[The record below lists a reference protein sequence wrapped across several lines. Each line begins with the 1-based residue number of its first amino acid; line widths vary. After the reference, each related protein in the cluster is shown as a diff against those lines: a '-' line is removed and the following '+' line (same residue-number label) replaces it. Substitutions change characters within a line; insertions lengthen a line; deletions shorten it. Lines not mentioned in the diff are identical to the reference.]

1 MGEENLTSGIYSL
14 FGVIVGF
21 LGSYM
26 SSKTLLQIAEKNI
39 QFQAKIEKEKTDQAF
54 QEKELDRL
62 RPRLEHAHQ
71 ILSFISMEN
80 SMTVS
85 FMESSGNLDIEAFHK
100 RYLSNCEKLNELR
113 AISTIDDIPKLASV
127 LEEVYDLTNIF
138 WGYQQW
144 KMELLKSGSKAGANS
159 SNQELQK
166 VIFEL
171 PQKIKEAKHIIHE
184 QSKELKIGS

>member
-1 MGEENLTSGIYSL
+1 MTSGIYSL

-21 LGSYM
+21 LGSYI
-26 SSKTLLQIAEKNI
+26 SSKTQFQIAEKNI
-39 QFQAKIEKEKTDQAF
+39 QFQSKIEKERTDRAF

-100 RYLSNCEKLNELR
+100 RYLANCEKLNELR
-113 AISTIDDIPKLASV
+113 AIATIDNISELASV
-127 LEEVYDLTNIF
+127 LEEVYGQTNIF

-144 KMELLKSGSKAGANS
+144 KMELLKSGNKAGANS

-171 PQKIKEAKHIIHE
+171 PEKIKEAKYIIHKRI
-184 QSKELKIGS
+184 KELKIGL